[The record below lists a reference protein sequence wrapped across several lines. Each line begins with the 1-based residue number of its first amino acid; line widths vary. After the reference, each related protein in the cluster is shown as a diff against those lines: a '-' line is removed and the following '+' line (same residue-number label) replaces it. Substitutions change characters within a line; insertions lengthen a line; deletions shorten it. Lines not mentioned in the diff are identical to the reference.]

1 MTLPASFPLSMSQI
15 ASELGRTLPLSLL
28 DSWVIALA
36 GKSGAP
42 VSFSD
47 LLGKTAR
54 FDGNGT
60 ISQIGQFQY
69 QAALPNPPFFG
80 GTLAVIQ
87 ETTSTV
93 GIIANSPYPNWTG
106 KLSVKDN
113 TTGQSKVLTYG
124 GSGTWTASGSIG
136 IFGSSGT
143 HNFTILPSS

>member
-1 MTLPASFPLSMSQI
+1 MTLPSTPPLSGSQIAAELGLSFPLSMNHPFV
-15 ASELGRTLPLSLL
+15 L
-28 DSWVIALA
+28 ALA
-36 GKSGAP
+36 NKTGFP
-42 VSFSD
+42 YSFSD
-47 LLGKTAR
+47 LLGKTGR

-80 GTLAVIQ
+80 GTLALIQ

-106 KLSVKDN
+106 NVFVKDN